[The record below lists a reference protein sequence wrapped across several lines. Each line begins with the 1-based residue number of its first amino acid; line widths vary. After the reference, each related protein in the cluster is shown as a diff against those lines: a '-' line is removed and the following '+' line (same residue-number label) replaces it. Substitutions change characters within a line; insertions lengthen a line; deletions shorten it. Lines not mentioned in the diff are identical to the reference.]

1 MKSRQLT
8 FDKSLEAARAPGIDY
23 AATGSKLRNV
33 QMQLH
38 VTALEWEEA
47 ATRLEELQRQQ
58 AEAEI

>member
-47 ATRLEELQRQQ
+47 ATRLEELQRQ
-58 AEAEI
+58 